1 MPRKILRIERALR
14 RMESLLR
21 QASAVKRRTGRV
33 EVEALLTRSLDSVE
47 AIKKAGNLHK
57 RAADRAIVSAY
68 QIYQQ
73 MQRLHDEQDFFIGND
88 RNNRDRVVSLSESEP
103 RPTGHYSRVYWDSAA
118 LMAVPKEKGGGYDP
132 WWNPP
137 KPSAKY
143 SDLSQSDYWVY
154 NFDEMSSENDKYW
167 RNLPSRG

>member
-1 MPRKILRIERALR
+1 MPRKVLRIERALR

-21 QASAVKRRTGRV
+21 QASAVKRRTGKI
-33 EVEALLTRSLDSVE
+33 EVEALLTRAVDSVE
-47 AIKKAGNLHK
+47 AIKKAGNTHK
-57 RAADRAIVSAY
+57 RAADKAIIRAY
-68 QIYQQ
+68 KIYQQ

-88 RNNRDRVVSLSESEP
+88 RNNRDRVVSLSASSA
-103 RPTGHYSRVYWDSAA
+103 RPVGNFSRVYWDSAA
-118 LMAVPKEKGGGYDP
+118 LMAVPKQKRGGYDP

-143 SDLSQSDYWVY
+143 SDLSLSDYWVY
-154 NFDEMSSENDKYW
+154 NFDETSSENDKYW